1 MGKLPKFMNA
11 PGPTGGMM
19 LRSILRIRND
29 APGFLGSMQK
39 QFGPVVQFPI
49 PKPLAYFVNS
59 PDAVDHVLRIANRN
73 YGKSTIQYRTLSLV
87 TGQGLLSADTA
98 IWREQRR
105 IVQPAFHHEIIND
118 VVGHS
123 VRATKQTIENLNKR
137 TGEAVDVDSEMM
149 NLALNVV
156 GSALF
161 GSNLNEQA
169 SHLVKATLDGLDVII
184 SRARTPIFPASW
196 IPTPIN
202 QKLKRS
208 NRRLDETVQSLIEE
222 AVGRDQSSPT
232 MLDLLVSG
240 LEDTQLTTKEVRDQV
255 VTFIVAGHE
264 TVASAL
270 IWTLHL
276 ISSREDVQQKI
287 YDEVITIVGKR
298 DLTLNDYSKLIYTK
312 AVLSEA
318 MRLYP
323 PAWLITRNC
332 VSDDEV
338 AGVKIRTG
346 SLVIVSPW
354 ATHRNEKYWPNPD
367 LFNPDRFLDETK
379 ILAGS
384 YLPFGL
390 GARMC
395 IGKDFALLEG
405 VIALAMLIRSFTFT
419 PTVHNVV
426 VLPSVTVRPKH
437 GLPLKLVRR

>member
-1 MGKLPKFMNA
+1 
-11 PGPTGGMM
+11 
-19 LRSILRIRND
+19 
-29 APGFLGSMQK
+29 
-39 QFGPVVQFPI
+39 
-49 PKPLAYFVNS
+49 
-59 PDAVDHVLRIANRN
+59 
-73 YGKSTIQYRTLSLV
+73 
-87 TGQGLLSADTA
+87 
-98 IWREQRR
+98 
-105 IVQPAFHHEIIND
+105 
-118 VVGHS
+118 
-123 VRATKQTIENLNKR
+123 
-137 TGEAVDVDSEMM
+137 
-149 NLALNVV
+149 
-156 GSALF
+156 
-161 GSNLNEQA
+161 
-169 SHLVKATLDGLDVII
+169 
-184 SRARTPIFPASW
+184 
-196 IPTPIN
+196 
-202 QKLKRS
+202 
-208 NRRLDETVQSLIEE
+208 
-222 AVGRDQSSPT
+222 
-232 MLDLLVSG
+232 
-240 LEDTQLTTKEVRDQV
+240 

-379 ILAGS
+379 ILPGS